1 MWDAAAPRLLQYL
14 ASQDQVGCA
23 SVHFVWRFRSL
34 STCCGQAGGAFQ
46 QARWEE
52 LVLRLLEKTLA
63 IADDD
68 EWAMELGDE
77 YARQLS
83 TLYASESGADADLK
97 KVALKHVGV
106 VLQKLQHREF
116 IRKKIDAMMAGV
128 YCCVYCSINSLTHTH
143 TNV

>member
-1 MWDAAAPRLLQYL
+1 MLHLLRAAGPLLHPAACDMWDAAAPRLLQYL
-14 ASQDQVGCA
+14 ASQEK
-23 SVHFVWRFRSL
+23 S
-34 STCCGQAGGAFQ
+34 GGEFQ

-77 YARQLS
+77 YAKQLA
-83 TLYASESGADADLK
+83 TLYASGADADLK

-106 VLQKLQHREF
+106 VLQKLQHRDF
-116 IRKKIDAMMAGV
+116 IRRKLDAMMAATDHPNDDRH
-128 YCCVYCSINSLTHTH
+128 CKRC
-143 TNV
+143 